1 MLTVFFSCSVMKLFL
16 YVGKIVKPQLS
27 CSVAYVQYLKMSLT
41 NKSFIAECILI
52 NEYRI
57 RDLTFLSACS
67 AAQKKLPSIKA
78 TYKSFVNLCRK
89 S

>member
-16 YVGKIVKPQLS
+16 YVGKIVKSQLS
-27 CSVAYVQYLKMSLT
+27 CSVASVQYLKMSLT
-41 NKSFIAECILI
+41 NKCFIAECILI